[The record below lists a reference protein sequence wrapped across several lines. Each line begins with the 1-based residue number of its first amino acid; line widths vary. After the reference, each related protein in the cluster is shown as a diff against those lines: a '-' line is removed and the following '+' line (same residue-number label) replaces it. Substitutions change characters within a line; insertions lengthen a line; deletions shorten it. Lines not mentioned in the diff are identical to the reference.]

1 MSLFSVMIQWHAE
14 YQELSDTK
22 INFIEPQNI
31 EQGILNVEV
40 KKQSFPSLFS

>member
-1 MSLFSVMIQWHAE
+1 VAAASSRERLP
-14 YQELSDTK
+14 DTE

-40 KKQSFPSLFS
+40 KK